1 MQKYLKFCKRTSKIA
16 KFAGLLRVCA
26 RVSMTFMARIE
37 EIRSLFPAL
46 SRKVYGKDLVYF
58 DNAATS
64 QRPQSVIDMWTKIT
78 SESNANIHRAVHRL
92 ADEATQA
99 YEQARDSVRDFIN
112 ARSREEIIFT
122 SGTTAAVNLVAFS
135 FGEAFVK
142 EGDEVVVT
150 EAEHHSNIVPWQM
163 MCKRKGAVLKVLP
176 VDDSGH
182 LRTEMLDE
190 ILSDKT
196 RIMAVTHISNVLG
209 LINPVKEIIEKCHAS
224 GIPVLI
230 DGAQGV
236 VHSKVD
242 VQDLDCDFYVFSG
255 HKLYAATGTGVLYG
269 KKELLDAM
277 PPYMGGGE
285 MVGTVSFEE
294 TTYAPL
300 PMKFEAGTQ
309 NFASAA
315 TLKSAIEFTNLLNDN
330 ELVDKLDKIRDYLLD
345 YLRSDER
352 ITLYGVPRGT
362 NEEKIPLF
370 SFTVKGIHHEDLA
383 LILDKMGI
391 AVRSGQMCAE
401 PLMTRFGVTGMLRV
415 SLAPYN
421 TLEEAEYFIRCL
433 DKAIKMLQ

>member
-1 MQKYLKFCKRTSKIA
+1 M
-16 KFAGLLRVCA
+16 
-26 RVSMTFMARIE
+26 VSVN
-37 EIRSLFPAL
+37 EIRKQFPAL

-64 QRPQSVIDMWTKIT
+64 QRTQTVIDEWNRI
-78 SESNANIHRAVHRL
+78 SCESNANIHRAVHRL

-99 YEQARDSVRDFIN
+99 YEQARDVVQRFLN
-112 ARSREEIIFT
+112 AETRQEIVFT
-122 SGTTAAVNLVAFS
+122 SGTTAAVNLVAFCY
-135 FGEAFVK
+135 GEAFVK

-163 MCKRKGAVLKVLP
+163 MCRRKGAVLKVLP

-182 LRTEMLDE
+182 LMVEKLDE
-190 ILSDKT
+190 ILTDRT

-209 LINPVKEIIEKCHAS
+209 IINPVKEIIRICHEK
-224 GIPVLI
+224 GVPVLV
-230 DGAQGV
+230 DGAQGA
-236 VHSKVD
+236 VHCRVD

-269 KKELLDAM
+269 KRKWLDAM

-285 MVGTVSFEE
+285 MVGTVTFAE

-300 PMKFEAGTQ
+300 PMKYEAGTQ
-309 NFASAA
+309 NFASTA
-315 TLKSAIEFTNLLNDN
+315 TLKPAIEFINSLNDN
-330 ELVDKLDKIRDYLLD
+330 KLIEYSDAVRDFLLDKLL
-345 YLRSDER
+345 SDER
-352 ITLYGVPRGT
+352 INVYGVPRGT
-362 NEEKIPLF
+362 NDEKIPLF
-370 SFTVKGIHHEDLA
+370 SFTVNGVHHEDLA

-401 PLMTRFGVTGMLRV
+401 PVMDRFGVTGMLRV

-421 TLEEAEYFIRCL
+421 TMEEAQYFVKCL
-433 DKAIKMLQ
+433 DKAIMMLM